1 MSRDREPPHGNGAP
15 PPPPPPPPEHG
26 RPKRKKRR
34 LFRKI
39 VTILILV
46 LLILLVLYLWKGP
59 GFGTGSGGTAS
70 QPPENNTTSPSAT
83 ETEPAADQDGGA
95 KVIIVRIDGEIV
107 SVDGTVVADAEAL
120 KQAVL
125 DLSTDDTVFRL
136 EDHDSILATYDWV
149 TQAFQEMSIPLD
161 EAS

>member
-1 MSRDREPPHGNGAP
+1 MPRDHEPPRGNGAP

-26 RPKRKKRR
+26 KPKRKKKR

-59 GFGTGSGGTAS
+59 GFGPGPGGTAS
-70 QPPENNTTSPSAT
+70 QPPETNTAAPNAT
-83 ETEPAADQDGGA
+83 ETEPAANPDGDA
-95 KVIIVRIDGEIV
+95 KVIIVRIDGETV

-125 DLSTDDTVFRL
+125 DLYTDGTVFQL

-149 TQAFQEMSIPLD
+149 TQAFQEMSIPLA
-161 EAS
+161 EEQ